1 MLTGNHNGVPGQTL
15 KSAEL
20 ADPLLGFMSH
30 PRRIQSPS
38 IHFKRRTP
46 ADEVSGRYLRLEQV
60 KRSIFV
66 IQIEAKYYMNEHSV
80 RALRQ
85 KNSPVLDAY
94 LCKYLES
101 IEFYF
106 GSVKVCFGS
115 HNPNILTRR
124 IKMD

>member
-46 ADEVSGRYLRLEQV
+46 AEEVFGRYLRLEQV

-85 KNSPVLDAY
+85 KTSPFVDVY
-94 LCKYLES
+94 LRKYLES
-101 IEFYF
+101 NEFYF
-106 GSVKVCFGS
+106 GSLKVCFGS
-115 HNPNILTRR
+115 HNSNILTRR
-124 IKMD
+124 IKMG